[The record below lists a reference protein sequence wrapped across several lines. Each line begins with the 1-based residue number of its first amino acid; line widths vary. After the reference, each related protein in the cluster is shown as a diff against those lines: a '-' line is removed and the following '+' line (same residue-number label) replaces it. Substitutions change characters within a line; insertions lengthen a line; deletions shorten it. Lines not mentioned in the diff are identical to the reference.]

1 VIISGEMNH
10 IRAVVPAI
18 EELNDLRASIV
29 KEKSIS
35 TVVVAAEEG
44 MGFGFRRDA
53 PLIRNDTYQS
63 FFFLITNEPQP
74 TLRAGTA

>member
-1 VIISGEMNH
+1 MNH

-63 FFFLITNEPQP
+63 FFFAITIQVNTCAPQP
-74 TLRAGTA
+74 RLSAAYK